1 MKFASFKFK
10 KDLDIELSKHDIHT
24 IGSENHQNF
33 ILSESDFLA
42 PLKQKYA
49 NRHLCIS
56 SKFKQQGIN
65 KNHVKMNKYLKVPLK
80 IKID

>member
-1 MKFASFKFK
+1 MKFTSFKFK

-24 IGSENHQNF
+24 IDNENHQNF
-33 ILSESDFLA
+33 ILSES
-42 PLKQKYA
+42 LKQNYA
-49 NRHLCIS
+49 NMHLCKS

>member
-1 MKFASFKFK
+1 MKFTSFKFK

-24 IGSENHQNF
+24 IDNENHQNF
-33 ILSESDFLA
+33 ILSESDFLD
-42 PLKQKYA
+42 PLKQNYA
-49 NRHLCIS
+49 SMHLRKS